1 MANKALDYYSGLSR
15 DWAVCSLE
23 MVRQIY
29 GGMAVGELPGTAAY
43 YRRISSIAG
52 ILANIISDDGT
63 SGLTLE
69 NITIACGRSG
79 IALSPANLQSY
90 LTEIQRQA
98 LKIIVS
104 QK

>member
-15 DWAVCSLE
+15 ERAVSSLE

-29 GGMAVGELPGTAAY
+29 GGMAVGDLLGTAAY

-52 ILANIISDDGT
+52 ILANILSDDGT

-69 NITIACGRSG
+69 KITLRCGRSG
-79 IALSPANLQSY
+79 IALSTANLQPY